1 VRKKILQLLI
11 LFTVIILT
19 FFFLKFYFIIDNE
32 IVVKNKKNE
41 NTQIVNN
48 ENSIIQGLKY
58 EINLSK
64 NKQYIITSNLSKI
77 NYINNEEVVSMEQV
91 TGLFIIDNNLPIE
104 INSDNANYNNST
116 YNTIFKNNVKINYQD
131 NVIKSDKMTLDFKE
145 NKIKISENIKYF
157 NDYGLMTADEI
168 EIDLITKEVLIYMIE
183 SKKKVKFISE

>member
-1 VRKKILQLLI
+1 MRKKILQLLI

-131 NVIKSDKMTLDFKE
+131 NVIKSDK
-145 NKIKISENIKYF
+145 
-157 NDYGLMTADEI
+157 NDSRFQR
-168 EIDLITKEVLIYMIE
+168 K
-183 SKKKVKFISE
+183 